1 MTVWAVLRILLM
13 TQEVV
18 DEFSWNFSEGGTSHE
33 LDPEIS
39 FNENLTT
46 VEWGQFRVQL
56 HKWWLQRLGSL
67 KTALQSCAL

>member
-1 MTVWAVLRILLM
+1 MRMQKFLNGTFAMTEWAVLRILLM

-18 DEFSWNFSEGGTSHE
+18 DELSWNFSEGGTSHE

-46 VEWGQFRVQL
+46 ADWGTVSRP
-56 HKWWLQRLGSL
+56 
-67 KTALQSCAL
+67 TP

>member
-1 MTVWAVLRILLM
+1 MTEWAVLRILLM

-46 VEWGQFRVQL
+46 ADWGTVSRP
-56 HKWWLQRLGSL
+56 
-67 KTALQSCAL
+67 TP